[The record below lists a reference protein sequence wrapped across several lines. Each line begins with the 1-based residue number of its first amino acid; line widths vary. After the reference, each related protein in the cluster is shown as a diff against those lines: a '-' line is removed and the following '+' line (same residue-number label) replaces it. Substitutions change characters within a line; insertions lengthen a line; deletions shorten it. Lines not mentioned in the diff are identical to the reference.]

1 VTDAII
7 STLIAEESRLE
18 NELRALPVF
27 RRLEALRSSIQ
38 ALRAVYETE
47 APTQA
52 HNRET
57 KPSFA
62 TPLVGDETGA

>member
-1 VTDAII
+1 MTDAII

-52 HNRET
+52 
-57 KPSFA
+57 S
-62 TPLVGDETGA
+62 